1 MVFFLNC
8 YQITIEK
15 LFAKITTVY
24 KKPQGILLK
33 LTLENLEISGNF
45 VLEIGWTPCIYTC
58 VEIDSLPIFTQLYS
72 LMDRN
77 YHCFYLWATSIC
89 GRLSACY
96 YTEVPSD
103 NNSLLCSLDV
113 LNVLV
118 SSCLCN
124 TLSRFNLAI
133 LVIFYNH

>member
-45 VLEIGWTPCIYTC
+45 VLEIGRTPCSRLFNRFWFLYRNLNL
-58 VEIDSLPIFTQLYS
+58 EFTLFRTFIAMPS
-72 LMDRN
+72 PERLESKI
-77 YHCFYLWATSIC
+77 H
-89 GRLSACY
+89 GRL
-96 YTEVPSD
+96 
-103 NNSLLCSLDV
+103 L
-113 LNVLV
+113 
-118 SSCLCN
+118 
-124 TLSRFNLAI
+124 
-133 LVIFYNH
+133 H

>member
-45 VLEIGWTPCIYTC
+45 VGNWVDTLHR
-58 VEIDSLPIFTQLYS
+58 YS
-72 LMDRN
+72 SGRWVHR
-77 YHCFYLWATSIC
+77 YSSGRWVHRYSSGRWAHMYIS
-89 GRLSACY
+89 GRWVHRYS
-96 YTEVPSD
+96 SG
-103 NNSLLCSLDV
+103 
-113 LNVLV
+113 LV
-118 SSCLCN
+118 G
-124 TLSRFNLAI
+124 T
-133 LVIFYNH
+133 